1 MPVYSI
7 HSVLILRMECSGTKA
22 VWSQQADAWP
32 VTGRIVESA
41 AATCRTTNNYYLLIN
56 CMI

>member
-7 HSVLILRMECSGTKA
+7 HSVLILRMEYSGTKA

-32 VTGRIVESA
+32 VTGRIIESA
-41 AATCRTTNNYYLLIN
+41 AATWITNNY
-56 CMI
+56 